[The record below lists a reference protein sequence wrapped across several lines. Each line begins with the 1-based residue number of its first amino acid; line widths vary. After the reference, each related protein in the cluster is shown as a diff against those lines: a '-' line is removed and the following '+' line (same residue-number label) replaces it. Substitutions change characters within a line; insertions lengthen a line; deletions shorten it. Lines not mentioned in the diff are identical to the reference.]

1 MDFLA
6 NMGDYLFWIAALIV
20 AIVGLFI
27 AKYLSF
33 PFIVSFQTMMTVST
47 SAITVTFA
55 LTAITVLVFG
65 YNKLS
70 DLFNW
75 ISTFSYDTLP
85 CFVHL
90 LQCSGILPALS
101 YGAVLLKSSIT
112 SYFMIY
118 LYLIVRK
125 TMVILSDQFWKLGL
139 LLK

>member
-47 SAITVTFA
+47 SAMAVTFA

-75 ISTFSYDTLP
+75 ISTL
-85 CFVHL
+85 VM
-90 LQCSGILPALS
+90 ILFPALFIYYS
-101 YGAVLLKSSIT
+101 VLEF
-112 SYFMIY
+112 YP
-118 LYLIVRK
+118 LYL
-125 TMVILSDQFWKLGL
+125 MALYY
-139 LLK
+139 